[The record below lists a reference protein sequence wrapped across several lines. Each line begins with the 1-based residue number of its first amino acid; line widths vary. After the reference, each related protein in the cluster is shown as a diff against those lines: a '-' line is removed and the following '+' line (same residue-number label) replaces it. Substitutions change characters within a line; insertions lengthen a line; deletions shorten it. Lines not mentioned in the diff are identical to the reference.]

1 MIEET
6 ELDRTP
12 QEISGELEAILI
24 MATEALS
31 VEELA
36 HAVSAEE
43 SVVREALEAL
53 SEFYNETGRGFQ
65 LRNVAGGWR
74 YATRPEHEEVIKPW
88 IIEGQQNKLTQASLE
103 TLAVIAYMQPVS
115 RSRVS
120 AVRGVNVD
128 GVVRTLIA
136 RGLVEQEGND
146 EQTGA
151 TMLRTTDYF
160 LERLGL
166 ASLADLPPIAPLLP
180 DANQLEQELAG
191 LAGEPEE
198 NADETSGEENE

>member
-1 MIEET
+1 
-6 ELDRTP
+6 
-12 QEISGELEAILI
+12 
-24 MATEALS
+24 
-31 VEELA
+31 
-36 HAVSAEE
+36 
-43 SVVREALEAL
+43 
-53 SEFYNETGRGFQ
+53 
-65 LRNVAGGWR
+65 
-74 YATRPEHEEVIKPW
+74 
-88 IIEGQQNKLTQASLE
+88 
-103 TLAVIAYMQPVS
+103 MQPVS

>member
-53 SEFYNETGRGFQ
+53 SEFY
-65 LRNVAGGWR
+65 
-74 YATRPEHEEVIKPW
+74 
-88 IIEGQQNKLTQASLE
+88 
-103 TLAVIAYMQPVS
+103 
-115 RSRVS
+115 
-120 AVRGVNVD
+120 
-128 GVVRTLIA
+128 
-136 RGLVEQEGND
+136 
-146 EQTGA
+146 
-151 TMLRTTDYF
+151 
-160 LERLGL
+160 
-166 ASLADLPPIAPLLP
+166 
-180 DANQLEQELAG
+180 
-191 LAGEPEE
+191 
-198 NADETSGEENE
+198 